1 MKPVLGS
8 DAAWEEYCVTKV
20 SFGDILGGCVSTC
33 AIWDTSERFM
43 SEEARSNLAQ
53 NVYMDDIALLQY
65 FDTPDG
71 CDELIREVDQG
82 LVKGSLP
89 VKGWV
94 QTDDDG
100 PPTKFLS
107 YLYHTSS
114 DSIQVRP
121 KVNWSKKKR
130 GARTAPNVTN

>member
-8 DAAWEEYCVTKV
+8 DAPWEEYCVAKV

-94 QTDDDG
+94 QTDDNG
-100 PPTKFLS
+100 PPMKFLS
-107 YLYHTSS
+107 YLYHPSS

-121 KVNWSKKKR
+121 KINWS
-130 GARTAPNVTN
+130 